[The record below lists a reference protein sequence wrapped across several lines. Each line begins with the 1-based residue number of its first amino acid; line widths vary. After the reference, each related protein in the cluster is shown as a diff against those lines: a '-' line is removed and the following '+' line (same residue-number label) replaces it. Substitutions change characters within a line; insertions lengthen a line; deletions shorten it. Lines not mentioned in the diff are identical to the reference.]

1 MPALIETAYVEAVK
15 LLNRFADPAA
25 ASQVA
30 ELVQAWKPQPDD
42 WERVF
47 MPEAAEKARIAYK
60 PLWVSPP
67 PPLPRPGQTVV
78 RVRVADAADFAAGN
92 ARAKEFPGGF
102 SSIASSLVPGNVWVV
117 WEYVAPGESA
127 GMSFNGLVYFG
138 PGGGSDHRFAWF
150 PKPWKFID
158 F

>member
-15 LLNRFADPAA
+15 LLNKFVDPSAMT
-25 ASQVA
+25 QVA

-47 MPEAAEKARIAYK
+47 MPEAAAKARIAYK

-67 PPLPRPGQTVV
+67 PPLPRPGQTAV
-78 RVRVADAADFAAGN
+78 RVRVAEASEFASGSP
-92 ARAKEFPGGF
+92 RAKEFAGGF
-102 SSIASSLVPGNVWVV
+102 TSIAQQLVPGNIWVT
-117 WEYVAPGESA
+117 WEYLAPGETA
-127 GMSFNGLVYFG
+127 GMAYNGLVYLDG
-138 PGGGSDHRFAWF
+138 RFAWF
-150 PKPWKFID
+150 PKPWKFTD

>member
-1 MPALIETAYVEAVK
+1 MPALIETAYIEAVK
-15 LLNRFADPAA
+15 LLNRFVDPSA

-30 ELVQAWKPQPDD
+30 ELCQGWKPQPDD

-47 MPEAAEKARIAYK
+47 MPEAAAKARIAYK

-78 RVRVADAADFAAGN
+78 RVSVAEASEFASGSP
-92 ARAKEFPGGF
+92 RAKLFPGGF
-102 SSIASSLVPGNVWVV
+102 TSIAQSLVPGNIWVT
-117 WEYVAPGESA
+117 WEYLAPGETA
-127 GMSFNGLVYFG
+127 GMAFNGLVYLDG
-138 PGGGSDHRFAWF
+138 RFVWF

>member
-15 LLNRFADPAA
+15 MLNRFVDPAGG
-25 ASQVA
+25 SQVA
-30 ELVQAWKPQPDD
+30 EIVSGWKPQPDD

-102 SSIASSLVPGNVWVV
+102 TNIASSLVPGNIWVT
-117 WEYVAPGESA
+117 WEYVAPTESA
-127 GMSFNGLVYFG
+127 GMAFNGLVYFADG
-138 PGGGSDHRFAWF
+138 RFAWF

>member
-15 LLNRFADPAA
+15 LLNRFVDPAA

-30 ELVQAWKPQPDD
+30 EIVQGWKPQPDD

-47 MPEAAEKARIAYK
+47 MEDAAAKARIAYK

-78 RVRVADAADFAAGN
+78 RVNVADASDFGAATPRGK
-92 ARAKEFPGGF
+92 AFPGGF
-102 SSIASSLVPGNVWVV
+102 TSIADKLVPGNIWVT
-117 WEYVAPGESA
+117 WEYRGPGEDA
-127 GMSFNGLVYFG
+127 GMSYNGLVYLPEG
-138 PGGGSDHRFAWF
+138 RFIWF

>member
-15 LLNRFADPAA
+15 LLNRFVDPAA

-30 ELVQAWKPQPDD
+30 ELVQGWKPQPDD

-67 PPLPRPGQTVV
+67 HVCRCNCGIAGEAFPRVL
-78 RVRVADAADFAAGN
+78 
-92 ARAKEFPGGF
+92 
-102 SSIASSLVPGNVWVV
+102 SSRLC
-117 WEYVAPGESA
+117 
-127 GMSFNGLVYFG
+127 F
-138 PGGGSDHRFAWF
+138 R
-150 PKPWKFID
+150 
-158 F
+158 

>member
-1 MPALIETAYVEAVK
+1 MPALIETAYIEAVK
-15 LLNRFADPAA
+15 LLNRFVDPAA

-30 ELVQAWKPQPDD
+30 EIVQGWKPQPDD

-78 RVRVADAADFAAGN
+78 RVRVADAADFTAGN

-102 SSIASSLVPGNVWVV
+102 SNIGTSLIPGNIWVV
-117 WEYVAPGESA
+117 WEYIAPGESS
-127 GMSFNGLVYFG
+127 GMSFNGLVWVPEG
-138 PGGGSDHRFAWF
+138 RFVWF

>member
-15 LLNRFADPAA
+15 LLNRFVDPTAG
-25 ASQVA
+25 SQVA
-30 ELVQAWKPQPDD
+30 EMVQAWKPQPDD

-67 PPLPRPGQTVV
+67 PPMPRPGQSIV
-78 RVRVADAADFAAGN
+78 RVRVADAADFSAGN

-102 SSIASSLVPGNVWVV
+102 TNIASSLVPGNIWVA
-117 WEYVAPGESA
+117 WEYLAPGEQA
-127 GMSFNGLVYFG
+127 GMSFNGLVYMPDG
-138 PGGGSDHRFAWF
+138 RFVWF

>member
-15 LLNRFADPAA
+15 LLNKFVDPAA

-30 ELVQAWKPQPDD
+30 ELVSGWRPQPDD

-47 MPEAAEKARIAYK
+47 MPEAAARARIAYK

-67 PPLPRPGQTVV
+67 PPLPRPGQTIV
-78 RVRVADAADFAAGN
+78 RVRVAEASEFASGSP
-92 ARAKEFPGGF
+92 RAKQLPGGF
-102 SSIASSLVPGNVWVV
+102 ASIAQQLVPGVIWVA
-117 WEYVAPGESA
+117 WEYLAPGEDA
-127 GMSFNGLVYFG
+127 GMSYNGLVYLDG
-138 PGGGSDHRFAWF
+138 RFVWF